1 MTEAF
6 DRGMKARREVLGD
19 AHVEAAEAAKT
30 GLDAD
35 YQRWITE
42 TAWGGVWARPGL
54 DRRTRSLVTIALLA
68 GLGHEEL
75 RLHLKAAPGLGV
87 SPQEVAE
94 VLLHVGVYAGIPA
107 ANTAFAMAKEE
118 YEQPDE

>member
-1 MTEAF
+1 MSEAF
-6 DRGMKARREVLGD
+6 DRGMAARREVLGD
-19 AHVEAAEAAKT
+19 AHVDAAVAAT
-30 GLDAD
+30 TPLDAD

-75 RLHLKAAPGLGV
+75 RLHLKAALGLGV
-87 SPQEVAE
+87 TPEEVTE
-94 VLLHVGVYAGIPA
+94 VLLHVGVYAGVPA
-107 ANTAFAMAKEE
+107 ANTAFRVAKET
-118 YEQPDE
+118 YEQADE